1 MPSSPARTQSFIRSN
16 RLASDVYSG
25 GLRSYSHVKSV
36 RNVAGSLL
44 GSEMLE
50 RIIRGNPLGLVN
62 NGDTFDSSEWWT
74 SKRVGLVVGPTRK
87 VVGTPMPG
95 YAA

>member
-1 MPSSPARTQSFIRSN
+1 MRSN
-16 RLASDVYSG
+16 RFVSDAYSG

-36 RNVAGSLL
+36 RNVAGSMLV
-44 GSEMLE
+44 SEMLE
-50 RIIRGNPLGLVN
+50 RMMRENPLGLVN

-74 SKRVGLVVGPTRK
+74 SKRVGLVVEPTRK
-87 VVGTPMPG
+87 VVGTPMPR